1 MASFKG
7 KAAPSVPV
15 LQDQN
20 GNDFDLSALYGKEAL
35 CVFFYPQALT
45 MGQYDEPRGASVRAD
60 FGYNVS
66 KYPQRH
72 HAPWTFTQAVRKK
85 HVPFEMS
92 QMSHRSREA
101 IARPRSG

>member
-7 KAAPSVPV
+7 KAAPAIPV

-45 MGQYDEPRGASVRAD
+45 MGACEPAD
-60 FGYNVS
+60 N
-66 KYPQRH
+66 R
-72 HAPWTFTQAVRKK
+72 TQVA
-85 HVPFEMS
+85 
-92 QMSHRSREA
+92 
-101 IARPRSG
+101 